1 MTHLSALA
9 AACTVQPTCMHARDD
24 VVFAVTVLSLAAGDG
39 NCGYRG
45 VMIGLI
51 EGAHADATFKQW
63 LLKSLPKTL
72 ENIRRHG
79 FAKGRERAQSCPI
92 NQGFR
97 ELMVCSH
104 CCRCF
109 FHDGDVQGVS
119 DQAPG
124 DIIRIAWCGMA
135 CNDKM
140 HLAVLTVLGSDMS
153 G

>member
-1 MTHLSALA
+1 VTQLSALA

>member
-1 MTHLSALA
+1 VTHLSALA